1 MSAISNR
8 AWTPPGNPV
17 QSKRESLKEA
27 NVHFISSVIAHR
39 LLPVL
44 TFQTVFLC
52 GLFHTFH
59 ELATFCPQNPSAFLK
74 NKGYTRGRSTHHCT
88 NSLIMYIHVCVHV
101 LKTFI
106 RAFLCYSCFQNSQ
119 VSYQPQAQYQSKV
132 FTIELP
138 VYSAI
143 WYIYIGTEA
152 VSKSHYLP
160 SVS

>member
-74 NKGYTRGRSTHHCT
+74 KKRLHKRQERT
-88 NSLIMYIHVCVHV
+88 SLYKQSDNVHPRVCACVENIH
-101 LKTFI
+101 
-106 RAFLCYSCFQNSQ
+106 
-119 VSYQPQAQYQSKV
+119 QS
-132 FTIELP
+132 LP
-138 VYSAI
+138 VLLLLSKFTSVI
-143 WYIYIGTEA
+143 PTPGTI
-152 VSKSHYLP
+152 SK
-160 SVS
+160 